1 MLLDLTLADMSL
13 AAETRRAAD
22 DHPFLV
28 AGLRAGVV
36 NFTAAARFLDV
47 DGETDAV
54 ATALRRYA
62 DDLPGYDPTA
72 RDSRVTMESGI
83 GPVETLEEAVL
94 VVGGTAL
101 GRFEED
107 EGRNGNGNQN
117 RTALLATGAVDAD
130 ALRAALGALSLENIA
145 VHAAGVCEGTMV
157 MVVERLDGANAV
169 RAVERALESV
179 LE

>member
-1 MLLDLTLADMSL
+1 MSL

-72 RDSRVTMESGI
+72 RDSRVTMESRI
-83 GPVETLEEAVL
+83 GPVETLEDAVL

-101 GRFEED
+101 GRSEKE
-107 EGRNGNGNQN
+107 EGRNGNGNGNQN

-130 ALRAALGALSLENIA
+130 ALRAALAALSLEDIA
-145 VHAAGVCEGTMV
+145 VHAAGVCDGTMV

>member
-1 MLLDLTLADMSL
+1 MSL

>member
-1 MLLDLTLADMSL
+1 MSL

-107 EGRNGNGNQN
+107 EGRNGNGNGNGNQN

-145 VHAAGVCEGTMV
+145 VHAAGVCDGTMV

>member
-1 MLLDLTLADMSL
+1 MSL

-22 DHPFLV
+22 EHPFLV
-28 AGLRAGVV
+28 AGLRADVV

-62 DDLPGYDPTA
+62 DDLPDHEPTA
-72 RDSRVTMESGI
+72 RDARVTMESGI
-83 GPVETLEEAVL
+83 GPVEALEDALL

-101 GRFEED
+101 GRSD
-107 EGRNGNGNQN
+107 GT
-117 RTALLATGAVDAD
+117 RTAILATGAIDAD
-130 ALRAALGALSLENIA
+130 ALRAALAALALEEID
-145 VHAAGVCEGTMV
+145 VHAAGVGDGTMAI
-157 MVVERLDGANAV
+157 VVERLDGANAV
-169 RAVERALESV
+169 RGVERALESV

>member
-22 DHPFLV
+22 EHPFLV

-62 DDLPGYDPTA
+62 DDLPDFEPTA
-72 RDSRVTMESGI
+72 RDSRVTMESGL
-83 GPVETLEEAVL
+83 GPVHSLEDAVL

-101 GRFEED
+101 GRNEE
-107 EGRNGNGNQN
+107 EGPGGD

-130 ALRAALGALSLENIA
+130 ALRAALATLALEGIA
-145 VHAAGVCEGTMV
+145 VHAAGVAAGTMV
-157 MVVERLDGANAV
+157 LVVERLDGANAV

>member
-1 MLLDLTLADMSL
+1 MSL

-72 RDSRVTMESGI
+72 RDSRVTMESRI
-83 GPVETLEEAVL
+83 GPVETLEDAVL

-101 GRFEED
+101 GRSEKE

-130 ALRAALGALSLENIA
+130 ALRAALAALSLENIA
-145 VHAAGVCEGTMV
+145 VHAAGVCDGTMV